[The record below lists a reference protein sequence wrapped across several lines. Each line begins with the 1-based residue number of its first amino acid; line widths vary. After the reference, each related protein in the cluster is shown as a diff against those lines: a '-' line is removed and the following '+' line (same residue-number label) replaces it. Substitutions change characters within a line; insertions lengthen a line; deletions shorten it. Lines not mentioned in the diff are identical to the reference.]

1 MFKNINKGNI
11 IKALSVKT
19 GFSAN
24 FSKKLIEDLIQ
35 IIIQNI
41 KADELVLKNLG
52 SFKLIQ
58 KNERVGRNPKTK
70 EEFSISPRKSISFT
84 PSKNLIEKLNKDK

>member
-41 KADELVLKNLG
+41 KADELVLKFG

-70 EEFSISPRKSISFT
+70 ENFLYHKE
-84 PSKNLIEKLNKDK
+84 NQ